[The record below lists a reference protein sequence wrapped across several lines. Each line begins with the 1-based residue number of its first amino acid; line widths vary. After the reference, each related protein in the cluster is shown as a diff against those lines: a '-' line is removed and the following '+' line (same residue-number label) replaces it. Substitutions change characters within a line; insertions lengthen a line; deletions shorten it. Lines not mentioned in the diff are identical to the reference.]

1 VASGADRG
9 KMRVTLGRTGL
20 LERLQPHVY
29 GSDQVARSKPHPDVY
44 LLAARSLGVPPA
56 RCLVV
61 EDTPTGTRAGV
72 AAGATVVG
80 YCARNE
86 PRSLL
91 GAGATMVFDDMA
103 RLASLLR
110 D

>member
-1 VASGADRG
+1 MSDLNAMVRGALPSSVSESAHASSGEPTSSSSSVLAPAAVVGGEAGA
-9 KMRVTLGRTGL
+9 
-20 LERLQPHVY
+20 
-29 GSDQVARSKPHPDVY
+29 
-44 LLAARSLGVPPA
+44 
-56 RCLVV
+56 
-61 EDTPTGTRAGV
+61 V